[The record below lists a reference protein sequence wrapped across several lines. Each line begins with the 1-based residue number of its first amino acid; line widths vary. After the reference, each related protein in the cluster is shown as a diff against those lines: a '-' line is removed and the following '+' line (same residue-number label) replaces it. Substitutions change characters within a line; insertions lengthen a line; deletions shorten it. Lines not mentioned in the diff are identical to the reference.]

1 MAVIFHPVPSA
12 QTVRSGYDVY
22 HVPTEAGDVS
32 QCGIHLT
39 GWKERMA
46 HSCWLL
52 EVTGR
57 VC

>member
-12 QTVRSGYDVY
+12 QTVRSGYDY